1 LTVCYISGICVTVKT
16 PRFFALGLFL
26 ASFCLVACN
35 NPEVKNHR
43 KGIDYIR
50 AIPGKNDTIPVAI
63 SQKGEVLIA
72 YSDCYTCHKED
83 KKSMGP
89 AFKDIAKRYP
99 VQRVYID
106 MLAQKIISGGS
117 GIWGHAIMSAHPKV
131 SNEDAKIMVNY
142 ILSLKEEL

>member
-1 LTVCYISGICVTVKT
+1 MYSVDIVRKPYPLYRYC
-16 PRFFALGLFL
+16 LFL
-26 ASFCLVACN
+26 SSFCLVACN
-35 NPEVKNHR
+35 NPEVKNDR
-43 KGIDYIR
+43 KIIDYIR
-50 AIPGKNDTIPVAI
+50 EIPGKNDTIPNAI

-106 MLAQKIISGGS
+106 MLAQKVISGGS
-117 GIWGHAIMSAHPKV
+117 GAWGQAVMIAHPKI
-131 SNEDAKIMVNY
+131 SNKDAKIMVNY

>member
-1 LTVCYISGICVTVKT
+1 VKT

-35 NPEVKNHR
+35 NQEVKNHR

-63 SQKGEVLIA
+63 SQEGKVLIA
-72 YSDCYTCHKED
+72 YSDCYTCHKVD

-89 AFKDIAKRYP
+89 AFKDIANRYP
-99 VQRVYID
+99 VQRAYID
-106 MLAQKIISGGS
+106 MLAQKVISGGS
-117 GIWGHAIMSAHPKV
+117 GIWGQAVMSAHPKV